1 MNSDSIVRHI
11 EESMCECLT
20 YAKKAHG
27 NTSEFTMFMTRAQR
41 WQVILSDYMS
51 EQEARERFLQAYHDI
66 LGQKRAFTRD

>member
-20 YAKKAHG
+20 YAKKAGG
-27 NTSEFTMFMTRAQR
+27 NTNEFTMFITRARR
-41 WQVILSDYMS
+41 WQVMLSDYMS
-51 EQEARERFLQAYHDI
+51 EQEAQGCFLQAYHDI